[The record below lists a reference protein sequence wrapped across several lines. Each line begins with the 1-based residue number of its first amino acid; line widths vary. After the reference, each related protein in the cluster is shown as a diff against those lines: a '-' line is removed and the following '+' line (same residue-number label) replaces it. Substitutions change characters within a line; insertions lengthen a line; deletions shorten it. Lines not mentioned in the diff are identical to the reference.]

1 MSQKINLE
9 EITYRVVME
18 DRSIYLNNRYYT
30 ASPRCRLPKPGETIR
45 VTNIMPDN
53 VMFNGKRFIIVNFK
67 DYWFEV

>member
-9 EITYRVVME
+9 EVTYRIVNE
-18 DRSIYLNNRYYT
+18 DRSIHLNNRYYM

-45 VTNIMPDN
+45 ITNVMPDN
-53 VMFNGKRFIIVNFK
+53 VTFNGKRFIIVNFK